1 MNSAL
6 AEISRSSVF
15 PRPVAAPLEVAIID
29 DSPLFRE
36 CLATVLGG
44 NEEIAVCATVSGCRE
59 FMAHPPAFPPDVFL
73 VAISLPE
80 SGALELTR
88 WIGASYPSSKVL
100 ILGLEKETEPQ
111 IVECIEAGASGYLSR
126 QSSLSDLRDCLEALV
141 RGETLCSPRLAHSVF
156 SRMAQAAEQSE
167 PSTPRETETLLT
179 SRELEILELVADGLA
194 NKEIAKQLIISL
206 HTVKNHVHNILE
218 KLGVSG
224 RYAAVSYAYER
235 RWLRERWR

>member
-6 AEISRSSVF
+6 AEVSRTSVF
-15 PRPVAAPLEVAIID
+15 PSPVAAPLEVAIVD

-36 CLATVLGG
+36 CLATVLG
-44 NEEIAVCATVSGCRE
+44 EDDSILVSATVASRRE
-59 FMAHPPAFPPDVFL
+59 LMERPPSYPPDVFL
-73 VAISLPE
+73 VAISLPH

-88 WIGASYPSSKVL
+88 WIGSHYPGSNVL
-100 ILGLEKETEPQ
+100 VLGLEEATEPQ
-111 IVECIEAGASGYLSR
+111 ILECIDAGASGYLSR
-126 QSSLSDLRDCLEALV
+126 RSSLSDLRQCLEALM

-156 SRMAQAAEQSE
+156 SRLAQLAHEPEPASAQKAEQV
-167 PSTPRETETLLT
+167 LT
-179 SRELEILELVADGLA
+179 SRELEILELVAEGLA
-194 NKEIAKQLIISL
+194 NKEIAQRLIISL

-218 KLGVSG
+218 KLEVSG